1 MENDK
6 LDTVDSVEFYNPVP
20 NSITLRTGP
29 EEMIRVARDG
39 FYVRGQRVPADDKEA
54 LTVYNAFK
62 EWLVWSQLT
71 RS

>member
-1 MENDK
+1 MESDE
-6 LDTVDSVEFYNPVP
+6 LDTVDSFEFHDPVP
-20 NSITLRTGP
+20 SITLRTGP
-29 EEMIRVARDG
+29 DEMIRVAKDG
-39 FYVRGQRVPADDKEA
+39 FYVRGQRVPVDDKEA

>member
-1 MENDK
+1 MVKNDIET
-6 LDTVDSVEFYNPVP
+6 LDQLEFHDPVP

-29 EEMIRVARDG
+29 EEMIRIARGG
-39 FYVRGQRVPADDKEA
+39 FYVRGQRVPADGKEA

>member
-1 MENDK
+1 MESDE
-6 LDTVDSVEFYNPVP
+6 LDTVDSFEFHDPVP
-20 NSITLRTGP
+20 NGITLRTGP
-29 EEMIRVARDG
+29 EEMIRVAKDG

>member
-1 MENDK
+1 MESDE
-6 LDTVDSVEFYNPVP
+6 LDTVNSFEFHDPVP

-29 EEMIRVARDG
+29 EEMIRVAADG
-39 FYVRGQRVPADDKEA
+39 FYVRGARVPADDKEA